1 MAYAN
6 YRYKGHNLIGE
17 VHGEHLIPL
26 AGLTD
31 VGPETSIELL
41 ASAAR
46 LTESR
51 VALSEVALR
60 AASPRAGK
68 ILCVG
73 LNYKDHAGD
82 ASTAAFPVLF
92 PKYTSTLIGP
102 ADDIIL
108 PAESTQV
115 DFEGELAVIIGKTG
129 RRIAEQDA
137 MDHVLGY
144 CVANDVTMRDFQNKS
159 HQWLQGKVWDNTTPL
174 GPCIVPPA
182 EIDISRAGISTTL
195 NGEVVQKSDLSLLIF
210 NIPTLIATITE
221 FTTLE
226 PGDVILT
233 GTPSGVGY
241 RRDPQLFLKDGD
253 TITVAVEGVGSITN
267 TVRGEPL
274 EKKAFPDT
282 PPQAVWSM
290 PIGGGVL
297 CPVGVAS
304 SR

>member
-6 YRYKGHNLIGE
+6 YRYKGHNFIGE

-31 VGPETSIELL
+31 VGPETSAELL

-46 LTESR
+46 VTASR
-51 VALSEVALR
+51 VALSEVTLR

-68 ILCVG
+68 ILCAG
-73 LNYKDHAGD
+73 LNYKDHAND
-82 ASTAAFPVLF
+82 PSAAAFPVLF

-102 ADDIIL
+102 AEDIIL
-108 PAESTQV
+108 PPESNQV

-129 RRIAEQDA
+129 RRITEHDA

-144 CVANDVTMRDFQNKS
+144 CVANAVTMRDYQNKS
-159 HQWLQGKVWDNTTPL
+159 HQWLQGKVWDDTTPI
-174 GPCIVPPA
+174 GPYIVTPA
-182 EIDISRAGISTTL
+182 ETDISKAGIRTTL
-195 NGEVVQKSDLSLLIF
+195 NGEVVQKSDLSHLIF
-210 NIPTLIATITE
+210 SIPTLIATISE
-221 FTTLE
+221 FATLE

-253 TITVAVEGVGSITN
+253 TITVTVEGVGSITN
-267 TVRGEPL
+267 TVRTET
-274 EKKAFPDT
+274 A
-282 PPQAVWSM
+282 
-290 PIGGGVL
+290 
-297 CPVGVAS
+297 
-304 SR
+304 